1 MKVIVGLGN
10 PSMEY
15 VGTRHNVGF
24 ETIDRLANEL
34 GISMDNHKHKAISG
48 QGRLGGEKILLVKPQ
63 TYMNL
68 SGESVGAIMS
78 YYKVGC
84 EDLIVISDDIDLP
97 IGKLRIRMRGSAGGH
112 NGLKNIMLHLH
123 TEDFARIR
131 IGVGGKRPGQDLA
144 SHVLSRFPKEELEI
158 MAEAMDN
165 ACKAI
170 ELMVQGE
177 AEKAMNLYNSK
188 KK

>member
-24 ETIDRLANEL
+24 ETIDRLADRL
-34 GISMDNHKHKAISG
+34 GISMDTHKHKAVSG
-48 QGRLGGEKILLVKPQ
+48 QGRIGAEKVLLVKPQ

-78 YYKVGC
+78 YYKVDSS
-84 EDLIVISDDIDLP
+84 DLIVVSDDIDLP
-97 IGKLRIRMRGSAGGH
+97 PGTLRIRMRGSAGGH

-123 TEDFARIR
+123 TEEFPRIR
-131 IGVGGKRPGQDLA
+131 VGVGSKRPGQDLA
-144 SHVLSRFPKEELEI
+144 SHVLSHFPKEEQEI
-158 MAEAMDN
+158 MAEAMDH
-165 ACKAI
+165 ACEAI

-177 AEKAMNLYNSK
+177 ENKAMNLYNSK